1 MTNNKNEEQQETKKY
16 TVNKSSTEEVT
27 EEPSLNRGNKANQK
41 TTSATDITEE
51 NSDPEN
57 KNAGINSRKQA
68 LEEEAEK
75 QKSKKT
81 KTET

>member
-1 MTNNKNEEQQETKKY
+1 MTNNKNEEQETKKY

-41 TTSATDITEE
+41 TSATDITEE